1 MSGIKNIKKKLKG
14 FQVRPPN
21 AEVIKKVL
29 LHIPYVVVFY
39 VVNKCTWLYQYCRGS
54 TVVDRLMV
62 LLMNYPLAFKKL
74 LPSIQP
80 KSLAAGTIAAVSV
93 WAVVYFKGKNGKKFR
108 KGEEYGSARWGN
120 EKDIAPFIDPVF
132 ENNILLTQTER
143 LTMNSRPKKPKYA
156 RNKNVIV
163 IGGSGSG
170 KTRFYVKPQLMQMP
184 DNVSFVVTDPKG
196 TIIVECGK
204 MLARGTPKKDKNGK
218 ILRDKNGRVVMAPYK
233 IKVLNTI
240 NFAKSMHYNPF
251 HYIRSEKD
259 ILKLVNTIMVNT
271 KGEGEKSS
279 EDFWTK
285 AERLLYCALIGYIY
299 YEAPEEEQNFS
310 TLLEF
315 INASETREEDE
326 EFKNAVDLIFE
337 ELERDEPNHFAV
349 RQYKKYKLAAGVVC
363 SKRLLNQA
371 VGKSLRTHN
380 LKPKKGAQ
388 VMRKNEKITALYERL
403 SRDDFG
409 KDDDQQRESNSISNQ
424 KAMLEEFAARQG
436 FTNLVHFTDD
446 GISGTCFDRP
456 GFLAMMKEVEA
467 GNVEYLC
474 IKDMSRMG
482 RDYLKVGQI
491 MEILRQ
497 RGVRLIAIND
507 GVDSARGDDDFTPF
521 RNIMNEY
528 YARDTSRKIRS
539 TFQSKGKSGK
549 HLTGTVIY
557 GYLWN
562 EARDQW
568 LVDPEAADVVKRI
581 FAMTIEGYG
590 PYQIASKLKEE
601 KVLIPSAYLAQ
612 HGEGVNKNKT
622 FKDVYGWGSSTIC
635 NILEKR
641 EYLGHTINFKTRKH
655 FKDKKS
661 HYVPED
667 EWTIFENTHEAII
680 DQQTFDL
687 VQKIRGNVRRY
698 PDGWGEAAPL
708 TGLLYCADCGG
719 KMYVHRTNNGKRIS
733 QYTCSQ
739 YSKVPVG
746 KLCTTQHRI
755 NEDVVLSLVSEM
767 LKAIAEYAKHDRA
780 EFVRVVQ
787 EAQSSQ
793 QTAEVRKQR
802 TRLATAKQRVSELEV
817 LLCKIYEDNILG
829 KLSDSRYATLD
840 AQYEKE
846 QSELTAE
853 ISVLEKAVKSYEKHE
868 KDADRFIA
876 LIDKYENFDKLT
888 IAMLNEFIEKIL
900 VHERDRKGSI
910 QTTQEVEIYFNFVG
924 RFVPPAF
931 GEVELTPEELEEI
944 RKREERKDRL
954 HQNYLKRKA
963 SGAQKRYEDK
973 IKGRKKAEIEAKK
986 AAIRAEDIAKG
997 VFVPV
1002 SSLPQREP
1010 MKGVQTA

>member
-1 MSGIKNIKKKLKG
+1 MKKQLNIKKLILLNLPYILMGLFSTNFGEAWRMAVGADASAKMLSFFSTLPVALASWWPSLHPLDLLVGLCCGGGLRLAVYLKSK
-14 FQVRPPN
+14 N
-21 AEVIKKVL
+21 AKKYR
-29 LHIPYVVVFY
+29 H
-39 VVNKCTWLYQYCRGS
+39 G
-54 TVVDRLMV
+54 M
-62 LLMNYPLAFKKL
+62 
-74 LPSIQP
+74 
-80 KSLAAGTIAAVSV
+80 
-93 WAVVYFKGKNGKKFR
+93 
-108 KGEEYGSARWGN
+108 EYGSARWGTH
-120 EKDIAPFIDPVF
+120 EDIAPYIDPVF
-132 ENNILLTQTER
+132 QNNVILTKTES
-143 LTMNSRPKKPKYA
+143 LTMNSRPKDPKTA
-156 RNKNVIV
+156 RNKNVLV

-170 KTRFYVKPQLMQMP
+170 KTRFWLKPNLMQMH
-184 DNVSFVVTDPKG
+184 SSYVVTDPKG
-196 TIIVECGK
+196 TILVECGK
-204 MLARGTPKKDKNGK
+204 MLQRGAPKLGKDGKPMKDKHGK
-218 ILRDKNGRVVMAPYK
+218 VIYEPYR

-240 NFAKSMHYNPF
+240 NFKKSMHYNPF
-251 HYIRSEKD
+251 AYIHSEKD
-259 ILKLVNTIMVNT
+259 ILKLVTTLIANT
-271 KGEGEKSS
+271 KGEGKAGD
-279 EDFWTK
+279 DFWVK
-285 AERLLYCALIGYIY
+285 AETLLYCALIGYIH
-299 YEAPEEEQNFS
+299 YEAPVEEQNFS
-310 TLLEF
+310 TLIEF
-315 INASETREEDE
+315 INAMEVREDDE
-326 EFKNAVDLIFE
+326 EFKNPVDLMFDA
-337 ELERDEPNHFAV
+337 LEAEKPNHFAV

-436 FTNLVHFTDD
+436 FTNIVHFTDD

-581 FAMTIEGYG
+581 FAMTIDGYG
-590 PYQIASKLKEE
+590 PYQIASKLKSE

-667 EWTIFENTHEAII
+667 EWTIFENTHEPII

-746 KLCTTQHRI
+746 KLCKTQHRI
-755 NEDVVLSLVSEM
+755 NEEVVLSLVSEM

-793 QTAEVRKQR
+793 QTAEVKKQR

>member
-1 MSGIKNIKKKLKG
+1 MREKLQKIQIKRL
-14 FQVRPPN
+14 
-21 AEVIKKVL
+21 VIL
-29 LHIPYVVVFY
+29 NLPYFFIFY
-39 VVNKCTWLYQYCRGS
+39 VADKGSWLYRHCLGESMVQ
-54 TVVDRLMV
+54 RLGVMLV
-62 LLMNYPLAFKKL
+62 NFRLAFL
-74 LPSIQP
+74 SWLPSIALQDLTVGV
-80 KSLAAGTIAAVSV
+80 LAAGALKL
-93 WAVVYFKGKNGKKFR
+93 VVYYRSKNAKKFR
-108 KGEEYGSARWGN
+108 QGVEYGSARWGN
-120 EKDIAPFIDPVF
+120 RKDIEPFMDPVF
-132 ENNILLTQTER
+132 ENNVILTETER
-143 LTMNSRPKKPKYA
+143 LTMNSRPKAPKYA

-170 KTRFYVKPQLMQMP
+170 KTRFYVKPNLMQMT
-184 DNVSFVVTDPKG
+184 DHVSYVVTDPKG

-204 MLARGTPKKDKNGK
+204 MLVNGGY
-218 ILRDKNGRVVMAPYK
+218 R

-240 NFAKSMHYNPF
+240 NFKKSMHYNPF

-259 ILKLVNTIMVNT
+259 ILKLVNTIIANT
-271 KGEGEKSS
+271 KGEGEKST
-279 EDFWTK
+279 EDFWVK
-285 AERLLYCALIGYIY
+285 AERLLYSALIGYIW

-315 INASETREEDE
+315 INASETREDDE
-326 EFKNAVDLIFE
+326 EFKNAVDELFE
-337 ELERDEPNHFAV
+337 ELEAENPEHFAV
-349 RQYKKYKLAAGVVC
+349 RQYRKYKLAAGVVC

-436 FTNLVHFTDD
+436 FTNIVHFTDD

-568 LVDPEAADVVKRI
+568 LVDPEAAEVVKRI

-667 EWTIFENTHEAII
+667 EWTIFENTHEPII

-793 QTAEVRKQR
+793 QTAEVKKQR
-802 TRLATAKQRVSELEV
+802 IRLATAKQRVSELEV

-853 ISVLEKAVKSYEKHE
+853 ISVLEKAIKSYETHE

>member
-1 MSGIKNIKKKLKG
+1 MKKQLD
-14 FQVRPPN
+14 
-21 AEVIKKVL
+21 I
-29 LHIPYVVVFY
+29 
-39 VVNKCTWLYQYCRGS
+39 
-54 TVVDRLMV
+54 
-62 LLMNYPLAFKKL
+62 KKL
-74 LPSIQP
+74 LILNLPYILMGLFATNFGEAWRMAQGADASQKALSLISVLPVALASWWPSLHPLDLLVGICCGGGLRLAVYL
-80 KSLAAGTIAAVSV
+80 KS
-93 WAVVYFKGKNGKKFR
+93 KNAKKYR
-108 KGEEYGSARWGN
+108 HGMEYGSARWGTH
-120 EKDIAPFIDPVF
+120 EDIAPYVDPVF
-132 ENNILLTQTER
+132 QNNVILTKTES
-143 LTMNSRPKKPKYA
+143 LTMNSRPKDPKTA
-156 RNKNVIV
+156 RNKNVLV

-170 KTRFYVKPQLMQMP
+170 KTRFWLKPNLMQMH
-184 DNVSFVVTDPKG
+184 SSYVVTDPKG
-196 TIIVECGK
+196 TILVECGK
-204 MLARGTPKKDKNGK
+204 MLQRGTPKMRPKLGKDHQPIKDRHGNPVYETVKDKNGK
-218 ILRDKNGRVVMAPYK
+218 VVYEPYR

-240 NFAKSMHYNPF
+240 NFKKSMHYNPF
-251 HYIRSEKD
+251 AYIHSEKD
-259 ILKLVNTIMVNT
+259 ILKLVTTLIANT
-271 KGEGEKSS
+271 KGEGKAGD
-279 EDFWTK
+279 DFWVK
-285 AERLLYCALIGYIY
+285 AETLLYCALIGYIH
-299 YEAPEEEQNFS
+299 YEAPVEEQNFS
-310 TLLEF
+310 TLIEF
-315 INASETREEDE
+315 INAMEVREDDE
-326 EFKNAVDLIFE
+326 EFKNPVDLMFDA
-337 ELERDEPNHFAV
+337 LEAEKPNHFAV

-436 FTNLVHFTDD
+436 FTNIVHFTDD

-568 LVDPEAADVVKRI
+568 LVDPEAAEVVKRI
-581 FAMTIEGYG
+581 FAMTIDGYG

-601 KVLIPSAYLAQ
+601 KVLIPSAYLAR

-667 EWTIFENTHEAII
+667 EWTIFENTHEPII

-793 QTAEVRKQR
+793 QTAEVKKQR

-846 QSELTAE
+846 QSELTVE
-853 ISVLEKAVKSYEKHE
+853 ISDLEKAIKSYEKHE

-963 SGAQKRYEDK
+963 NGKQKEYEERTK
-973 IKGRKKAEIEAKK
+973 AKKKAEIEARKQ
-986 AAIRAEDIAKG
+986 AIRTEDIARG
-997 VFVPV
+997 VFIPV
-1002 SSLPQREP
+1002 SSLPQLGPR
-1010 MKGVQTA
+1010 KGA

>member
-1 MSGIKNIKKKLKG
+1 MNKKK
-14 FQVRPPN
+14 F
-21 AEVIKKVL
+21 
-29 LHIPYVVVFY
+29 
-39 VVNKCTWLYQYCRGS
+39 T
-54 TVVDRLMV
+54 
-62 LLMNYPLAFKKL
+62 KL
-74 LPSIQP
+74 LALYLPYLVIG
-80 KSLAAGTIAAVSV
+80 LAATNLGEAWRLAEGKELGDKIVSLMGTLPAAFANPLPSLHPLDILVGICCGAGLRL
-93 WAVVYFKGKNGKKFR
+93 AVYLKSKNAKKYR
-108 KGEEYGSARWGN
+108 HGMEYGSARWGTPA
-120 EKDIAPFIDPVF
+120 DIAPFMAPKF
-132 ENNILLTQTER
+132 EDNIILTKTER
-143 LTMNSRPKKPKYA
+143 LMMSNRPPDPKNA
-156 RNKNVIV
+156 RNKNVLV
-163 IGGSGSG
+163 VGGSGSG
-170 KTRFYVKPQLMQMP
+170 KTRYFIKPNLLQCTSKSHP
-184 DNVSFVVTDPKG
+184 VSFVVTDPKG
-196 TIIVECGK
+196 GLIQECG
-204 MLARGTPKKDKNGK
+204 LALLKNG
-218 ILRDKNGRVVMAPYK
+218 YK
-233 IKVLNTI
+233 IRTMNTI
-240 NFAKSMHYNPF
+240 NFHKSMRYNPF
-251 HYIRSEKD
+251 AYIHEEKD
-259 ILKLVNTIMVNT
+259 ILKLVTTLMTNT
-271 KGEGEKSS
+271 KGEGQGG
-279 EDFWTK
+279 DPFWDK
-285 AERLLYCALIGYIY
+285 AERLLLTALIAYLH
-299 YEAPEEEQNFS
+299 YEAPAEEQNFA
-310 TLLEF
+310 TLLEML
-315 INASETREEDE
+315 NTMQVSEEDE
-326 EFKNAVDLIFE
+326 DYQNPVDLLFE
-337 ELERDEPNHFAV
+337 DLAKKKPNSFAG
-349 RQYKKYKLAAGVVC
+349 RQYKLYKLAAGVVC

-371 VGKSLRTHN
+371 VWKSLRTHN

-436 FTNLVHFTDD
+436 FTNIVHFTDD

-568 LVDPEAADVVKRI
+568 LVDPEAAEVVKRI
-581 FAMTIEGYG
+581 FAMTIDGYG
-590 PYQIASKLKEE
+590 PYQIASRLKEE
-601 KVLIPSAYLAQ
+601 KVLIPSAYLAR

-667 EWTIFENTHEAII
+667 EWTIFENTHEPII

-793 QTAEVRKQR
+793 QTAEVKKQR
-802 TRLATAKQRVSELEV
+802 TRLAAAKQRVSELEV

-840 AQYEKE
+840 AQYAKE
-846 QSELTAE
+846 QAELTAE
-853 ISVLEKAVKSYEKHE
+853 ISALEKAIRSYETHE
-868 KDADRFIA
+868 KNADRFIA

-944 RKREERKDRL
+944 RRREERKDRL

-963 SGAQKRYEDK
+963 NGKQKEYEERTK
-973 IKGRKKAEIEAKK
+973 AKKKAEIEARKQ
-986 AAIRAEDIAKG
+986 AIRTEDIARG
-997 VFVPV
+997 VFIPV
-1002 SSLPQREP
+1002 SSLPQLGPR
-1010 MKGVQTA
+1010 KGA

>member
-1 MSGIKNIKKKLKG
+1 MKKQFDIKKL
-14 FQVRPPN
+14 
-21 AEVIKKVL
+21 VL
-29 LHIPYVVVFY
+29 LNLPY
-39 VVNKCTWLYQYCRGS
+39 
-54 TVVDRLMV
+54 
-62 LLMNYPLAFKKL
+62 LLMGLFATNFGEAWRLAQGANASEKFLSLFAVLPGALQSFWPSLHPLDLLVGLCCGAGLRLAVYLKSKNAKKYRH
-74 LPSIQP
+74 
-80 KSLAAGTIAAVSV
+80 GM
-93 WAVVYFKGKNGKKFR
+93 
-108 KGEEYGSARWGN
+108 EYGSARWGTR
-120 EKDIAPFIDPVF
+120 EDIAPYIDPVF
-132 ENNILLTQTER
+132 QNNVILTKTES
-143 LTMNSRPKKPKYA
+143 LTMNSRPKDPKTA
-156 RNKNVIV
+156 RNKNVLV

-170 KTRFYVKPQLMQMP
+170 KTRFWLKPNLMQMH
-184 DNVSFVVTDPKG
+184 SSYVVTDPKG
-196 TIIVECGK
+196 TILVECGK
-204 MLARGTPKKDKNGK
+204 MLQRGAPKLGKDGKPMKDKHGK
-218 ILRDKNGRVVMAPYK
+218 VIYEPYR

-240 NFAKSMHYNPF
+240 NFKKSMHYNPF
-251 HYIRSEKD
+251 AYIHSEKD
-259 ILKLVNTIMVNT
+259 ILKLVTTLIANT
-271 KGEGEKSS
+271 KGEGKAGD
-279 EDFWTK
+279 DFWVK
-285 AERLLYCALIGYIY
+285 AETLLYCALIGYIH
-299 YEAPEEEQNFS
+299 YEAPVEEQNFS
-310 TLLEF
+310 TLIEF
-315 INASETREEDE
+315 INAMEVREDDE
-326 EFKNAVDLIFE
+326 EFKNPVDLMFDA
-337 ELERDEPNHFAV
+337 LESEKPNHFAV

-436 FTNLVHFTDD
+436 FTNIVHFTDD

-581 FAMTIEGYG
+581 FAMTIDGYG
-590 PYQIASKLKEE
+590 PYQIASKLKSE

-667 EWTIFENTHEAII
+667 EWTIFENTHEPII

-973 IKGRKKAEIEAKK
+973 IKERKKAEIEAKK

>member
-1 MSGIKNIKKKLKG
+1 MKPEI
-14 FQVRPPN
+14 
-21 AEVIKKVL
+21 
-29 LHIPYVVVFY
+29 
-39 VVNKCTWLYQYCRGS
+39 
-54 TVVDRLMV
+54 
-62 LLMNYPLAFKKL
+62 KKL
-74 LPSIQP
+74 LILNLPYLLFVWLFD
-80 KSLAAGTIAAVSV
+80 KVGAAVRLSPGADASAKLLHLGDGFTTAFSSIAPSFHPADLLIGIAG
-93 WAVVYFKGKNGKKFR
+93 AVIVRLIIYTKGKNAKKYR
-108 KGEEYGSARWGN
+108 RGTEYGSARWGGAD
-120 EKDIAPFIDPVF
+120 DIKPYTDPVF
-132 ENNILLTQTER
+132 ENNIPLTQTER
-143 LTMNSRPKKPKYA
+143 LTMNSRPKQPKYA
-156 RNKNVIV
+156 RNKNILV

-170 KTRFYVKPQLMQMP
+170 KTRFFVKPSLMQCTSKDFP
-184 DNVSFVVTDPKG
+184 TSYIVTDPKG
-196 TIIVECGK
+196 TLILETGK
-204 MLARGTPKKDKNGK
+204 MLQR
-218 ILRDKNGRVVMAPYK
+218 YK
-233 IKVLNTI
+233 YRIKVLNTI
-240 NFAKSMHYNPF
+240 NFKKSMKYNPF
-251 HYIRSEKD
+251 AYLRSEKD
-259 ILKLVNTIMVNT
+259 ILKLVNTIIANT
-271 KGEGEKSS
+271 KGDGEKSG
-279 EDFWTK
+279 EDFWVK
-285 AERLLYCALIGYIY
+285 AEKLYYTALIGYIW
-299 YEAPEEEQNFS
+299 YEAPEDEKNFT
-310 TLLEF
+310 TLLEM
-315 INASETREEDE
+315 INASEAREDDED
-326 EFKNAVDLIFE
+326 FQNPVDLMFE
-337 ELERDEPNHFAV
+337 RLEEKDPEHFAV
-349 RQYKKYKLAAGVVC
+349 KQYKKYKLAAGVVC

-436 FTNLVHFTDD
+436 FTNIVHFTDD

-568 LVDPEAADVVKRI
+568 LVDPEAAEVVKRI
-581 FAMTIEGYG
+581 FAMTIDGYG

-601 KVLIPSAYLAQ
+601 KVLIPSAYLAR

-667 EWTIFENTHEAII
+667 EWTIFENTHEPII

-739 YSKVPVG
+739 YTKVPCG
-746 KLCTTQHRI
+746 TLCKTQHRI

-780 EFVRVVQ
+780 EFLRVVQ

-853 ISVLEKAVKSYEKHE
+853 ISVLEKAIRSYEKHE

-931 GEVELTPEELEEI
+931 GEAELTPEKLEEI

>member
-1 MSGIKNIKKKLKG
+1 MKKQFDIKKL
-14 FQVRPPN
+14 
-21 AEVIKKVL
+21 VL
-29 LHIPYVVVFY
+29 LNLPY
-39 VVNKCTWLYQYCRGS
+39 
-54 TVVDRLMV
+54 
-62 LLMNYPLAFKKL
+62 LLMGLFATNFGEAWRLAQGTNASEKFLSLFAVLPGALQSFWPSLHPLDLLVGLCCGSGLRLAVYLKSKNAKKYRH
-74 LPSIQP
+74 
-80 KSLAAGTIAAVSV
+80 GM
-93 WAVVYFKGKNGKKFR
+93 
-108 KGEEYGSARWGN
+108 EYGSARWGTR
-120 EKDIAPFIDPVF
+120 EDIAPYIDPVF
-132 ENNILLTQTER
+132 QNNVILTKTES
-143 LTMNSRPKKPKYA
+143 LTMNSRPKAPKTA
-156 RNKNVIV
+156 RNKNVLV

-170 KTRFYVKPQLMQMP
+170 KTRFWLKPNLMQMH
-184 DNVSFVVTDPKG
+184 SSYVVTDPKG
-196 TIIVECGK
+196 TILVECGK
-204 MLARGTPKKDKNGK
+204 MLQRGAPKLGKDGKPMKDKHGK
-218 ILRDKNGRVVMAPYK
+218 VIYEPYR

-240 NFAKSMHYNPF
+240 NFRKSMHYNPF
-251 HYIRSEKD
+251 AYIHSEKD
-259 ILKLVNTIMVNT
+259 ILKLVTTLIANT
-271 KGEGEKSS
+271 KGEGKAGD
-279 EDFWTK
+279 DFWVK
-285 AERLLYCALIGYIY
+285 AETLLYCALIGYIH
-299 YEAPEEEQNFS
+299 YEAPVEEQNFS
-310 TLLEF
+310 TLIEF
-315 INASETREEDE
+315 INAMEVREDDE
-326 EFKNAVDLIFE
+326 EFKNPVDLMFDA
-337 ELERDEPNHFAV
+337 LEAEKPNHFAV

-436 FTNLVHFTDD
+436 FTNIVHFTDD

-568 LVDPEAADVVKRI
+568 LVDPEAAEVVKRI
-581 FAMTIEGYG
+581 FAMTIDGYG

-601 KVLIPSAYLAQ
+601 KVLIPSAYLAR

-793 QTAEVRKQR
+793 QTAEVKKQR
-802 TRLATAKQRVSELEV
+802 IRLATAKQRVSELEV

-846 QSELTAE
+846 QTELTAE
-853 ISVLEKAVKSYEKHE
+853 ISVLEKAIKSYEKHE

-973 IKGRKKAEIEAKK
+973 IKKRKKAEIEAKK

>member
-1 MSGIKNIKKKLKG
+1 MKKQLNIKKLILLNLPYILMGLFSTNFGEAWRMAVGADASAKMLSFFSTLPVALASWWPSLHPLDLLVGLCCCGGLRLAVYLKSK
-14 FQVRPPN
+14 N
-21 AEVIKKVL
+21 AKKYR
-29 LHIPYVVVFY
+29 H
-39 VVNKCTWLYQYCRGS
+39 G
-54 TVVDRLMV
+54 M
-62 LLMNYPLAFKKL
+62 
-74 LPSIQP
+74 
-80 KSLAAGTIAAVSV
+80 
-93 WAVVYFKGKNGKKFR
+93 
-108 KGEEYGSARWGN
+108 EYGSARWGTH
-120 EKDIAPFIDPVF
+120 EDITPYIDPVF
-132 ENNILLTQTER
+132 QNNVILTKTES
-143 LTMNSRPKKPKYA
+143 LTMNSRPKDPKTA
-156 RNKNVIV
+156 RNKNVLV

-170 KTRFYVKPQLMQMP
+170 KTRFWLKPNLMQMH
-184 DNVSFVVTDPKG
+184 SSYVVTDPKG
-196 TIIVECGK
+196 TILVECGK
-204 MLARGTPKKDKNGK
+204 MLQRGAPKLGKDGKPMKDKHGK
-218 ILRDKNGRVVMAPYK
+218 VIYEPYR

-240 NFAKSMHYNPF
+240 NFRKSMHYNPF
-251 HYIRSEKD
+251 AYIHSEKD
-259 ILKLVNTIMVNT
+259 ILKLVTTLIANT
-271 KGEGEKSS
+271 KGEGKAGD
-279 EDFWTK
+279 DFWVK
-285 AERLLYCALIGYIY
+285 AETLLYCALIGYIH
-299 YEAPEEEQNFS
+299 YEAPVEEQNFS
-310 TLLEF
+310 TLIEF
-315 INASETREEDE
+315 INAMEVREDDE
-326 EFKNAVDLIFE
+326 EFKNPVDLMFDA
-337 ELERDEPNHFAV
+337 LEAEKPNHFAV

-436 FTNLVHFTDD
+436 FTNIVHFTDD

-568 LVDPEAADVVKRI
+568 LVDPEAAEVVKRI
-581 FAMTIEGYG
+581 FAMTIDGYG
-590 PYQIASKLKEE
+590 PYQIASKLKSE

-802 TRLATAKQRVSELEV
+802 TRLAAAKQRVSELEV

-853 ISVLEKAVKSYEKHE
+853 ISALEKAVKSYEKHE

-973 IKGRKKAEIEAKK
+973 IKKRKKAEIEAKK

>member
-1 MSGIKNIKKKLKG
+1 MKKQLNIKKLILLNLPYILMGLFSTNFGEAWRMAVGADASAKMLSFFSTLPVALASWWPSLHPLDLLVGLCCCGGLRLAVYLKSK
-14 FQVRPPN
+14 N
-21 AEVIKKVL
+21 AKKYR
-29 LHIPYVVVFY
+29 H
-39 VVNKCTWLYQYCRGS
+39 G
-54 TVVDRLMV
+54 M
-62 LLMNYPLAFKKL
+62 
-74 LPSIQP
+74 
-80 KSLAAGTIAAVSV
+80 
-93 WAVVYFKGKNGKKFR
+93 
-108 KGEEYGSARWGN
+108 EYGSARWGTH
-120 EKDIAPFIDPVF
+120 EDITPYIDPVF
-132 ENNILLTQTER
+132 QNNVILTKTES
-143 LTMNSRPKKPKYA
+143 LTMNSRPKDPKTA
-156 RNKNVIV
+156 RNKNVLV

-170 KTRFYVKPQLMQMP
+170 KTRFWLKPNLMQMH
-184 DNVSFVVTDPKG
+184 SSYVVTDPKG
-196 TIIVECGK
+196 TILVECGK
-204 MLARGTPKKDKNGK
+204 MLQRGAPKLGKDGKPMKDKHGK
-218 ILRDKNGRVVMAPYK
+218 VIYEPYR

-240 NFAKSMHYNPF
+240 NFKKSMHYNPF
-251 HYIRSEKD
+251 AYIHSEKD
-259 ILKLVNTIMVNT
+259 ILKLVTTLIANT
-271 KGEGEKSS
+271 KGEGKAGD
-279 EDFWTK
+279 DFWVK
-285 AERLLYCALIGYIY
+285 AETLLYCALIGYIH
-299 YEAPEEEQNFS
+299 YEAPVEEQNFS
-310 TLLEF
+310 TLIEF
-315 INASETREEDE
+315 INAMEVREDDE
-326 EFKNAVDLIFE
+326 EFKNPVDLMFDA
-337 ELERDEPNHFAV
+337 LEAEKPNHFAV

-436 FTNLVHFTDD
+436 FTNIVHFTDD

-568 LVDPEAADVVKRI
+568 LVDPEAAEVVKRI

-601 KVLIPSAYLAQ
+601 KILIPSAYLAQ

-667 EWTIFENTHEAII
+667 EWTIFENTHEPII

-846 QSELTAE
+846 QSELTVE
-853 ISVLEKAVKSYEKHE
+853 ISDLEKAIKSYEKHE

-963 SGAQKRYEDK
+963 NGKQKEYEERTK
-973 IKGRKKAEIEAKK
+973 AKKKAEIEARKQ
-986 AAIRAEDIAKG
+986 AIRTEDIARG
-997 VFVPV
+997 VFIPV
-1002 SSLPQREP
+1002 SSLPQLGPR
-1010 MKGVQTA
+1010 KGA

>member
-1 MSGIKNIKKKLKG
+1 MKQINYKKLIL
-14 FQVRPPN
+14 PN
-21 AEVIKKVL
+21 
-29 LHIPYVVVFY
+29 IPYVFFVYLFDKVGQA
-39 VVNKCTWLYQYCRGS
+39 V
-54 TVVDRLMV
+54 RLAPGADISAKILNITQGFSAAFENALPSV
-62 LLMNYPLAFKKL
+62 YPLDL
-74 LPSIQP
+74 LVGIV
-80 KSLAAGTIAAVSV
+80 GAVIIRLI
-93 WAVVYFKGKNGKKFR
+93 VYVKGKNAKKYR
-108 KGEEYGSARWGN
+108 KGAEYGSARWGN
-120 EKDIAPFIDPVF
+120 AEDIKPYIDPDF
-132 ENNILLTQTER
+132 QNNIILTQTER
-143 LTMNSRPKKPKYA
+143 LTMNSRPKQPKYA
-156 RNKNVIV
+156 RNKNVVV

-170 KTRFYVKPQLMQMP
+170 KTRFFVKPNLMQLHSSY
-184 DNVSFVVTDPKG
+184 VLTDPKG
-196 TIIVECGK
+196 TVLIECGK
-204 MLARGTPKKDKNGK
+204 LLQRAGYR
-218 ILRDKNGRVVMAPYK
+218 

-240 NFAKSMHYNPF
+240 NFKKSMHYNPF
-251 HYIRSEKD
+251 VYIRSEKD
-259 ILKLVNTIMVNT
+259 ILKLVNTLIANT
-271 KGEGEKSS
+271 KGEGEKSA
-279 EDFWTK
+279 EDFWVK
-285 AERLLYCALIGYIY
+285 AERLLYCALVGYIW
-299 YEAPEEEQNFS
+299 YEAPAEEMNFI
-310 TLLEF
+310 TLLEL
-315 INASETREEDE
+315 INASEAREDDE
-326 EFKNAVDLIFE
+326 EYQSPVDLLFADLE
-337 ELERDEPNHFAV
+337 ERDPDHFAV
-349 RQYKKYKLAAGVVC
+349 KQYRKYKLAAGVVC

-388 VMRKNEKITALYERL
+388 VMRKSEKITALYERL

-436 FTNLVHFTDD
+436 FTNIVHFTDD

-456 GFLAMMKEVEA
+456 GFLAMMREVEA

-568 LVDPEAADVVKRI
+568 LVDPEAADVVKHI
-581 FAMTIEGYG
+581 FAMTIDGYG
-590 PYQIASKLKEE
+590 PYQVASKLKEE
-601 KVLIPSAYLAQ
+601 KILIPSAYLAQ

-635 NILEKR
+635 NLLEKR
-641 EYLGHTINFKTRKH
+641 EYLGHTVNFKTRKH

-667 EWTIFENTHEAII
+667 EWTIFENTHEPII

-739 YSKVPVG
+739 YTKVPCG
-746 KLCTTQHRI
+746 TLCKTQHRI

-973 IKGRKKAEIEAKK
+973 IKKRKKAEIEAKK

>member
-1 MSGIKNIKKKLKG
+1 MKKQFDIKKL
-14 FQVRPPN
+14 
-21 AEVIKKVL
+21 VL
-29 LHIPYVVVFY
+29 LNLPY
-39 VVNKCTWLYQYCRGS
+39 
-54 TVVDRLMV
+54 
-62 LLMNYPLAFKKL
+62 LLMGLFTTNFGEAWRLAQGANASEKFLSLFAVLPGALQSFWPSLHPLDLLVGLCCGAGLRLAVYLKSKNAKKYRH
-74 LPSIQP
+74 
-80 KSLAAGTIAAVSV
+80 GM
-93 WAVVYFKGKNGKKFR
+93 
-108 KGEEYGSARWGN
+108 EYGSARWGTHV
-120 EKDIAPFIDPVF
+120 DIAPYIDPVF
-132 ENNILLTQTER
+132 QNNVILTKTES
-143 LTMNSRPKKPKYA
+143 LTMNSRPKDPKTA
-156 RNKNVIV
+156 RNKNVLV

-170 KTRFYVKPQLMQMP
+170 KTRFWLKPNLMQMH
-184 DNVSFVVTDPKG
+184 SSYVVTDPKG
-196 TIIVECGK
+196 TILVECGK
-204 MLARGTPKKDKNGK
+204 MLQRGAPKPGKDGKPMKDKHGK
-218 ILRDKNGRVVMAPYK
+218 VIYEPYR

-240 NFAKSMHYNPF
+240 NFKKSMHYNPF
-251 HYIRSEKD
+251 AYIHSEKD
-259 ILKLVNTIMVNT
+259 ILKLVTTLIANT
-271 KGEGEKSS
+271 KGEGKAGD
-279 EDFWTK
+279 DFWVK
-285 AERLLYCALIGYIY
+285 AETLLYCALIGYIH
-299 YEAPEEEQNFS
+299 YEAPVEEQNFS
-310 TLLEF
+310 TLIEF
-315 INASETREEDE
+315 INAMEVREDDE
-326 EFKNAVDLIFE
+326 EFKNPVDLMFDA
-337 ELERDEPNHFAV
+337 LEAEKPNHFAV

-436 FTNLVHFTDD
+436 FTNIVHFTDD

-667 EWTIFENTHEAII
+667 EWTIFENTHEPII

-973 IKGRKKAEIEAKK
+973 IKKRKKAEIEAKK

>member
-1 MSGIKNIKKKLKG
+1 MKKTLDIKKLILLNMPYILLGLFATNFGEAWRMAVGADASAKMLSFFSTLPVALQSFWPSLHPLDLLVGLCCGGGLRLAVYLKSK
-14 FQVRPPN
+14 N
-21 AEVIKKVL
+21 AKKYRHGL
-29 LHIPYVVVFY
+29 
-39 VVNKCTWLYQYCRGS
+39 
-54 TVVDRLMV
+54 
-62 LLMNYPLAFKKL
+62 
-74 LPSIQP
+74 
-80 KSLAAGTIAAVSV
+80 
-93 WAVVYFKGKNGKKFR
+93 
-108 KGEEYGSARWGN
+108 EYGSARWGTR
-120 EKDIAPFIDPVF
+120 EDIAPYVDPVF
-132 ENNILLTQTER
+132 QNNVILTKTES
-143 LTMNSRPKKPKYA
+143 LTMNSRPKDPKTA
-156 RNKNVIV
+156 RNKNVLV

-170 KTRFYVKPQLMQMP
+170 KTRFWLKPNLMQMH
-184 DNVSFVVTDPKG
+184 SSYVVTDPKG
-196 TIIVECGK
+196 TILVECGK
-204 MLARGTPKKDKNGK
+204 MLQRGAPKLGKDGKPMKDKHGK
-218 ILRDKNGRVVMAPYK
+218 VIYEPYR

-240 NFAKSMHYNPF
+240 NFKKSMHYNPF
-251 HYIRSEKD
+251 AYIHSEKD
-259 ILKLVNTIMVNT
+259 ILKLVTTLIANT
-271 KGEGEKSS
+271 KGEGKAGD
-279 EDFWTK
+279 DFWVK
-285 AERLLYCALIGYIY
+285 AETLLYCALIGYIH
-299 YEAPEEEQNFS
+299 YEAPVEEQNFS
-310 TLLEF
+310 TLIEF
-315 INASETREEDE
+315 INAMEVREDDE
-326 EFKNAVDLIFE
+326 EFKNPVDLMFDA
-337 ELERDEPNHFAV
+337 LEAEKPNHFAV

-436 FTNLVHFTDD
+436 FTNIVHFTDD

-581 FAMTIEGYG
+581 FAMTIDGYG
-590 PYQIASKLKEE
+590 PYQIASRLKEE

-667 EWTIFENTHEAII
+667 EWTIFENTHEPII

-746 KLCTTQHRI
+746 KLCKTQHRI

-793 QTAEVRKQR
+793 QTAEVKKQR
-802 TRLATAKQRVSELEV
+802 IRLATAKQRVSELEV

-853 ISVLEKAVKSYEKHE
+853 ISALEKAVKSYEKHE

-973 IKGRKKAEIEAKK
+973 IKERKKAEIEAKK

-1010 MKGVQTA
+1010 MKGVQSA

>member
-1 MSGIKNIKKKLKG
+1 MKKTLDIKKL
-14 FQVRPPN
+14 
-21 AEVIKKVL
+21 VL
-29 LHIPYVVVFY
+29 LNMPYILLGLFATNFGEAWRMAQGADASEKFLSLVAVLPGALQSFWPSLHPLDLLVGLCCG
-39 VVNKCTWLYQYCRGS
+39 VGL
-54 TVVDRLMV
+54 RLAV
-62 LLMNYPLAFKKL
+62 YLKSKNAKKYRHGL
-74 LPSIQP
+74 
-80 KSLAAGTIAAVSV
+80 
-93 WAVVYFKGKNGKKFR
+93 
-108 KGEEYGSARWGN
+108 EYGSARWGTR
-120 EKDIAPFIDPVF
+120 EDIAPYVDPVF
-132 ENNILLTQTER
+132 QNNVILTKTES
-143 LTMNSRPKKPKYA
+143 LTMNSRPKDPKTA
-156 RNKNVIV
+156 RNKNVLV

-170 KTRFYVKPQLMQMP
+170 KTRFWLKPNLMQMH
-184 DNVSFVVTDPKG
+184 SSYVVTDPKG
-196 TIIVECGK
+196 TILVECGK
-204 MLARGTPKKDKNGK
+204 MLQRGAPKLGKDGKPMKDKHGK
-218 ILRDKNGRVVMAPYK
+218 VIYEPYR

-240 NFAKSMHYNPF
+240 NFRKSMHYNPF
-251 HYIRSEKD
+251 AYIHSEKD
-259 ILKLVNTIMVNT
+259 ILKLVTTLIANT
-271 KGEGEKSS
+271 KGEGKAGD
-279 EDFWTK
+279 DFWVK
-285 AERLLYCALIGYIY
+285 AETLLYCALIGYIH
-299 YEAPEEEQNFS
+299 YEAPVEEQNFS
-310 TLLEF
+310 TLIEF
-315 INASETREEDE
+315 INAMEVREHVE
-326 EFKNAVDLIFE
+326 EFKNPVDLMFDA
-337 ELERDEPNHFAV
+337 LEAEKPNHFAV

-380 LKPKKGAQ
+380 LKPKKRAQ

-424 KAMLEEFAARQG
+424 KAMLEDFAARQG
-436 FTNLVHFTDD
+436 FTNIVHFTDD

-568 LVDPEAADVVKRI
+568 LVDPEAAEVVKRI
-581 FAMTIEGYG
+581 FAMTIDGYG
-590 PYQIASKLKEE
+590 PYQIASRLKEE

-667 EWTIFENTHEAII
+667 EWTIFENTHEPII

>member
-1 MSGIKNIKKKLKG
+1 MKKQLNIKKL
-14 FQVRPPN
+14 
-21 AEVIKKVL
+21 VL
-29 LHIPYVVVFY
+29 LNMPYILLGLFATNFGEAWRMAQGADASEKFLSLVAVLPGALQSFWPSLHPLDLLVGLCCG
-39 VVNKCTWLYQYCRGS
+39 VGL
-54 TVVDRLMV
+54 RLAV
-62 LLMNYPLAFKKL
+62 YLKSKNAKKYRHGL
-74 LPSIQP
+74 
-80 KSLAAGTIAAVSV
+80 
-93 WAVVYFKGKNGKKFR
+93 
-108 KGEEYGSARWGN
+108 EYGSARWGTR
-120 EKDIAPFIDPVF
+120 EDIAPYVDPVF
-132 ENNILLTQTER
+132 QNNVILTKTES
-143 LTMNSRPKKPKYA
+143 LTMNSRPKDPKTA
-156 RNKNVIV
+156 RNKNVLV

-170 KTRFYVKPQLMQMP
+170 KTRFWLKPNLMQMH
-184 DNVSFVVTDPKG
+184 SSYVVTDPKG
-196 TIIVECGK
+196 TILVECGK
-204 MLARGTPKKDKNGK
+204 MLQRGAPKLGKDGKPMKDKHGK
-218 ILRDKNGRVVMAPYK
+218 VIYEPYR

-240 NFAKSMHYNPF
+240 NFKKSMHYNPF
-251 HYIRSEKD
+251 AYIHSEKD
-259 ILKLVNTIMVNT
+259 ILKLVTTLIANT
-271 KGEGEKSS
+271 KGEGKAGD
-279 EDFWTK
+279 DFWVK
-285 AERLLYCALIGYIY
+285 AETLLYCALIGYIH
-299 YEAPEEEQNFS
+299 YEAPVEEQNFS
-310 TLLEF
+310 TLIEF
-315 INASETREEDE
+315 INAMEVREDDE
-326 EFKNAVDLIFE
+326 EFKNPVDLMFDA
-337 ELERDEPNHFAV
+337 LEAEKPNHFAV

-436 FTNLVHFTDD
+436 FTNIVHFTDD

-581 FAMTIEGYG
+581 FAMTIDGYG

-635 NILEKR
+635 NLLEKR

-963 SGAQKRYEDK
+963 NGKQKEYEERTK
-973 IKGRKKAEIEAKK
+973 AKKKAEIEARKQ
-986 AAIRAEDIAKG
+986 AIRTEDIARG
-997 VFVPV
+997 VFIPV
-1002 SSLPQREP
+1002 SSLPQLGPR
-1010 MKGVQTA
+1010 KGA